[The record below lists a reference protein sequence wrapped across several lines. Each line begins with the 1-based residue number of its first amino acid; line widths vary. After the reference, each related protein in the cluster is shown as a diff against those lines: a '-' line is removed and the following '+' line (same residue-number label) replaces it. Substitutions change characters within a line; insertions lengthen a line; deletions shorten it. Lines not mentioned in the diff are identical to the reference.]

1 MITSPAYKA
10 RSPTAGL
17 LYGIA
22 LALLLTSMVLSKWYA
37 LALKLGVPRQ
47 TCWTF
52 ERRLTENPTSMIF
65 QYLAVACPQKTLLSL
80 KEALKSIER
89 RDLVKYLNEEKLRGR
104 VSALHHKLIKFN

>member
-1 MITSPAYKA
+1 MITSSNNEAS
-10 RSPTAGL
+10 SPTVGL
-17 LYGIA
+17 LDEIA
-22 LALLLTSMVLSKWYA
+22 FTLDGTSQASSKWYA

-52 ERRLTENPTSMIF
+52 ERRLTENPTSMMF

-104 VSALHHKLIKFN
+104 VSALHHK

>member
-1 MITSPAYKA
+1 MITSPSYEA

-17 LYGIA
+17 LHEIA
-22 LALLLTSMVLSKWYA
+22 LDLDGSSQTLSKWYA
-37 LALKLGVPRQ
+37 LALKLGVPRY

-52 ERRLTENPTSMIF
+52 ERRLTENPTSMMF

-104 VSALHHKLIKFN
+104 VSALHHK